1 MSQKPTNG
9 KYNTKI
15 SFIKD
20 SPQYSTQYRL
30 GSNVLKP
37 VYSRIKRFSFID
49 SLETSFV
56 FDENSFFIKLFNKEK
71 YLIKKTKL
79 SNKKILN

>member
-20 SPQYSTQYRL
+20 SPQYTIQYRL
-30 GSNVLKP
+30 VNHVFKP
-37 VYSRIKRFSFID
+37 VNGRIKKFSFID
-49 SLETSFV
+49 SLKTSFV
-56 FDENSFFIKLFNKEK
+56 FDENSFFIKPFKIEK
-71 YLIKKTKL
+71 KCLKKV
-79 SNKKILN
+79 

>member
-1 MSQKPTNG
+1 MSYKLKLTNC

-20 SPQYSTQYRL
+20 SPQYITPYRL
-30 GSNVLKP
+30 GSHGLSP

-56 FDENSFFIKLFNKEK
+56 LDKNRFFVKRFNKEK
-71 YLIKKTKL
+71 VCLKKV
-79 SNKKILN
+79 